1 MLRYQACA
9 WNHETFRWNHRETV
23 NFLFSLLFLFVL
35 STGVAQE
42 TNKPVFQL
50 GIDVL
55 AGRGFQELK
64 GKRVGLVTNPSGVD
78 SHGVPTWRRLREA
91 SEVNLVALYG
101 PEHGVFGKVGAGDKV
116 SGEKHGEDRNRDGK
130 ITKEEE
136 TGIKVFSLYGD
147 TRKPTPRMLD
157 GIDAMVYD
165 LQDVGCRSYTYI
177 STLGLVMEAAQ
188 EKGIEV
194 IVLDRPNPLGTFR
207 VEGPRPQGE
216 LVISSFIGQYD
227 IPYVYGLTIGELA
240 KWINEVHMRRPCRL
254 SVIPMKGWTQKM
266 TWEDTGLKWV
276 PTSPN
281 IPVARST
288 RGYVATGFFGELGVS
303 NGANPTGVPTTG
315 LDGSV
320 IQPFDVFALEN
331 VDAEELCRKMTE
343 WGFNGVKFTP
353 FRFKPPTGKYR
364 SVVMAGAKVSI
375 DPKAPAN
382 LTAINMA
389 GLEILKKLLPHKN
402 FFSDSEN
409 MLMFDK
415 LNRTR
420 QTRKMVEAGMSARQ
434 IVATWDS
441 GVAKWREERKAYLIY
456 PESSE
461 LIRKVP
467 VTGSARLK
475 P

>member
-1 MLRYQACA
+1 MKVRIG
-9 WNHETFRWNHRETV
+9 
-23 NFLFSLLFLFVL
+23 FLGLFAFL
-35 STGVAQE
+35 SFTQAQE
-42 TNKPVFQL
+42 TNVSSFRL

-55 AGRGFQELK
+55 AERGFRDLK

-78 SHGVPTWRRLREA
+78 GRGVPTWRRLREA
-91 SEVNLVALYG
+91 EGVNLVALYG

-116 SGEKHGEDRNRDGK
+116 SGERHGEDRNRDGK
-130 ITKEEE
+130 IGKDEE

-147 TRKPTPRMLD
+147 TRKPTPKMLD
-157 GIDAMVYD
+157 GVDVLVYD

-188 EKGIEV
+188 ERGIEV
-194 IVLDRPNPLGTFR
+194 MVLDRPNPLGSFR

-216 LVISSFIGQYD
+216 LVIPSFIGQYD
-227 IPYVYGLTIGELA
+227 IPYVYGLTVGELA

-254 SVIPMKGWTQKM
+254 SVIPMKGWTQRM

-276 PTSPN
+276 ATSPN
-281 IPVARST
+281 IPITRCA

-315 LDGSV
+315 LDGTV
-320 IQPFDVFALEN
+320 VQPFDIFALEN

-364 SVVMAGAKVSI
+364 SVVMAGARVAI
-375 DPKAPAN
+375 DPQSPAN
-382 LTAINMA
+382 ITAINMA
-389 GLEILKKLLPHKN
+389 GLEILKKLLPKKR
-402 FFSDSEN
+402 FFADAEN
-409 MLMFDK
+409 MVMFDK
-415 LNRTR
+415 LNRSR
-420 QTRKMVEAGMSARQ
+420 QTRKMVEAGATARQ
-434 IVATWDS
+434 IVATWDL
-441 GVAKWREERKAYLIY
+441 GVAKWREERKPYLIY

-461 LIRKVP
+461 PKRKVP
-467 VTGSARLK
+467 ATGSARLK

>member
-1 MLRYQACA
+1 MRP
-9 WNHETFRWNHRETV
+9 T
-23 NFLFSLLFLFVL
+23 LFVL
-35 STGVAQE
+35 FLLVSFHGFAQE
-42 TNKPVFQL
+42 TNQVVFQL

-55 AGRGFQELK
+55 AGRGFTGLQ

-78 SHGVPTWRRLREA
+78 GKGRATWQVLRGA
-91 SEVNLVALYG
+91 PEVNLVALYG
-101 PEHGVFGKVGAGDKV
+101 PEHGVFGTVGAGKDV
-116 SGEKHGEDRNRDGK
+116 SGERHGLDANHDGK
-130 ITKEEE
+130 ISKNEE

-147 TRKPTPRMLD
+147 TRKPTQKMLE
-157 GIDAMVYD
+157 GIDVMVYD
-165 LQDVGCRSYTYI
+165 LQDVGCRSYTFI

-194 IVLDRPNPLGTFR
+194 MVLDRPNPLGNFR

-227 IPYVYGLTIGELA
+227 IPYVYGLTIGELG
-240 KWINEVHMRRPCRL
+240 KWINEVYLRRPCRL
-254 SVIPMKGWTQKM
+254 TVVPMKGWTQKM

-276 PTSPN
+276 ATSPN
-281 IPVARST
+281 IPLTRAT

-303 NGANPTGVPTTG
+303 NGANPTGLPTTG
-315 LDGSV
+315 LDGTV
-320 IQPFDVFALEN
+320 IQPFDIFALEK
-331 VDAEELCRKMTE
+331 VDAEELCRGMAE

-353 FRFKPPTGKYR
+353 FRFKPPTGRYR
-364 SVVMAGAKVSI
+364 KVTMAGAMVSI

-389 GLEILKKLLPHKN
+389 GLEILKKLLPRKK
-402 FFSDSEN
+402 FFADAEN

-434 IVATWDS
+434 IVATWDA
-441 GVAKWREERKAYLIY
+441 GVAKWREERKPYLLY
-456 PESSE
+456 PESAEVTS
-461 LIRKVP
+461 LPPRKPP
-467 VTGSARLK
+467 VKLR
-475 P
+475 

>member
-1 MLRYQACA
+1 MKVRIG
-9 WNHETFRWNHRETV
+9 
-23 NFLFSLLFLFVL
+23 LLGLFVFL
-35 STGVAQE
+35 SFTQAQE
-42 TNKPVFQL
+42 TNVSSFRL

-55 AGRGFQELK
+55 AERGFRDLK

-78 SHGVPTWRRLREA
+78 GKGVPTWRRLREA
-91 SEVNLVALYG
+91 EGLNLVALYG

-116 SGEKHGEDRNRDGK
+116 AGEKHGEDRNRDGK
-130 ITKEEE
+130 ISKDEE

-147 TRKPTPRMLD
+147 TRKPTPKMLD
-157 GIDAMVYD
+157 GVDVLVYD

-194 IVLDRPNPLGTFR
+194 LVLDRPNPLGSLR

-216 LVISSFIGQYD
+216 SVVSSFIGQYD
-227 IPYVYGLTIGELA
+227 IPYVYGLTVGELG
-240 KWINEVHMRRPCRL
+240 KWINEVHLKKPCRL
-254 SVIPMKGWTQKM
+254 SVIPMKGWTQRM

-281 IPVARST
+281 IPLARST

-315 LDGSV
+315 IDGTV
-320 IQPFDVFALEN
+320 VQPFDIFALEN
-331 VDAEELCRKMTE
+331 VDAEELCRAMTD

-364 SVVMAGAKVSI
+364 SVVMAGARVAI
-375 DPKAPAN
+375 DPQAPAN
-382 LTAINMA
+382 ITAINMA
-389 GLEILKKLLPHKN
+389 GLEFLKKLLPKKR
-402 FFSDSEN
+402 FFSDAEN

-415 LNRTR
+415 LNRGR
-420 QTRKMVEAGMSARQ
+420 QTRKAVEGGMSARQ
-434 IVATWDS
+434 IVASWDA
-441 GVAKWREERKAYLIY
+441 GVAKWREERKPYLLY
-456 PESSE
+456 PESPVP
-461 LIRKVP
+461 IRKVTA
-467 VTGSARLK
+467 TGSARLK

>member
-1 MLRYQACA
+1 MRP
-9 WNHETFRWNHRETV
+9 T
-23 NFLFSLLFLFVL
+23 LFVL
-35 STGVAQE
+35 FLLVSFHGFAQE
-42 TNKPVFQL
+42 TNQVVFQL

-55 AGRGFQELK
+55 AGRGFTGLQ

-78 SHGVPTWRRLREA
+78 GKGRATWQVLRGA
-91 SEVNLVALYG
+91 PEVNLVALYG
-101 PEHGVFGKVGAGDKV
+101 PEHGVFGTVGAGKDV
-116 SGEKHGEDRNRDGK
+116 YGERHGLDANHDGK
-130 ITKEEE
+130 ISKNEE

-147 TRKPTPRMLD
+147 TRKPTQKMLE
-157 GIDAMVYD
+157 GIDVMVYD
-165 LQDVGCRSYTYI
+165 LQDVGCRSYTFI

-194 IVLDRPNPLGTFR
+194 MVLDRPNPLGNFR

-227 IPYVYGLTIGELA
+227 IPYVYGLTIGELG
-240 KWINEVHMRRPCRL
+240 KWINEVYLRRPCRL
-254 SVIPMKGWTQKM
+254 TVVPMKGWTQKM

-276 PTSPN
+276 ATSPN
-281 IPVARST
+281 IPLTRAT

-303 NGANPTGVPTTG
+303 NGANPTGLPTTG
-315 LDGSV
+315 LDGTV
-320 IQPFDVFALEN
+320 IQPFDIFALEK
-331 VDAEELCRKMTE
+331 VDAEELCRGMAE

-353 FRFKPPTGKYR
+353 FRFKPPTGRYR
-364 SVVMAGAKVSI
+364 KVTMAGAMVSI

-389 GLEILKKLLPHKN
+389 GLEILKKLLPRKN
-402 FFSDSEN
+402 FFADAEN

-434 IVATWDS
+434 IVATWDA
-441 GVAKWREERKAYLIY
+441 GVAKWREERKPYLLY
-456 PESSE
+456 PESAEVTS
-461 LIRKVP
+461 LAPRKPP
-467 VTGSARLK
+467 VKLR
-475 P
+475 

>member
-1 MLRYQACA
+1 ML
-9 WNHETFRWNHRETV
+9 E
-23 NFLFSLLFLFVL
+23 
-35 STGVAQE
+35 
-42 TNKPVFQL
+42 
-50 GIDVL
+50 
-55 AGRGFQELK
+55 
-64 GKRVGLVTNPSGVD
+64 
-78 SHGVPTWRRLREA
+78 
-91 SEVNLVALYG
+91 
-101 PEHGVFGKVGAGDKV
+101 
-116 SGEKHGEDRNRDGK
+116 
-130 ITKEEE
+130 
-136 TGIKVFSLYGD
+136 
-147 TRKPTPRMLD
+147 

-216 LVISSFIGQYD
+216 LVIPSFIGQYD

-254 SVIPMKGWTQKM
+254 SVVPMKGWTQKM

-303 NGANPTGVPTTG
+303 NGANPTGVATTG

-320 IQPFDVFALEN
+320 IQPFDIFALEN
-331 VDAEELCRKMTE
+331 VDAEELCRKMKE
-343 WGFNGVKFTP
+343 WGFNGVNFTP

-441 GVAKWREERKAYLIY
+441 GVAKWREERKPYLIY

-461 LIRKVP
+461 PIRKVP